1 MPLEAGARIGPYE
14 VVCALGHGGMGEVYR
29 GRDTR
34 LGRDVAI
41 KTLPALFAQDPE
53 RNARFGR
60 EAQLLAALNHPHI
73 GGIYGV
79 EEDGTSTFLI
89 LEFIDGVSLA
99 DRLAHGPLAIDET
112 VAIAR
117 QIADALE
124 AAHEKGIIHRDLK
137 PGNIMLTADNQA
149 KVLDFGLARAG
160 DAAGSSASAMNS
172 PTLTAAATAAGV
184 ILGTAAYMAPEQA
197 RGKAVDKRGDIWAFG
212 VVVFEMLTGARP
224 FGGETISETIA
235 AIIKDPPAWNLLPD
249 DLSPPLRVLLER
261 TLQKDPRQRLRDIG
275 EARLALDQIATSP
288 APVAM
293 LPPPAPKRVW
303 REAVP
308 WAVAVV
314 SIVAAIAMGLRS
326 TNMASPGL
334 PPLTYTI
341 STSPEPLDRAA
352 LPAISPDGRHL
363 AFVRNGALWVRALDQ
378 LEARQLTGTDGA
390 QHPFWSPDSRQLA
403 YLQANAVWRVGIEGV
418 PPVRVAGY
426 RFPKAARTPGGV
438 WLADDTLVFAPAA
451 GGTGLFSVSLAGG
464 EFSTFLAP
472 KSNVETDFHRPS
484 LLPDGR
490 SLMFAVD
497 HVSDGADTIGVLANG
512 TRKNVLTIKGEL
524 LDSPVY
530 SPTGHILFHREN
542 ASPGIWAVPFDLST
556 LEATGTP
563 FLVAAQ
569 GSYPSIA
576 NTGNLVYC
584 ENSVTGLATLS
595 WLDLESAQVT
605 SATTGRFPSLVYPRL
620 SPNGRYVAA
629 GIHVPAE
636 GLAVIVVDLQRD
648 THIRFPADVRTAAGP
663 WPVWAGDRM
672 VVYTRSLNGTQQLI
686 GRPADGSAGEVV
698 LTRGM
703 QPTIAA
709 GRLVFARGANRNFDL
724 FHMASP
730 HAGADPGTPQ
740 GLEQSP
746 ASEVGPALSP
756 DGTLLAY
763 SLGNQG
769 DTEVILRTYPAATG
783 RWQVSSGG
791 GATAVWSPRGDALYY
806 RTVSGALMRVDV
818 GRTPTV
824 TLGTP
829 REVRR
834 PSRLIARVG
843 YDVSPDGKRLLMVE
857 EITGD
862 AQRGTSVTVAQNWFA
877 AFRK

>member
-1 MPLEAGARIGPYE
+1 MEGPRESIIRHTSPLMSLEAGARIGPYE

-53 RNARFGR
+53 RNARFAR

-89 LEFIDGVSLA
+89 LEFVDGLSLA
-99 DRLAHGPLAIDET
+99 DRLAHGPLARDEAVT
-112 VAIAR
+112 IAR

-137 PGNIMLTADNQA
+137 PANIMLTADGHA

-172 PTLTAAATAAGV
+172 PTFTAAATAAGV

-197 RGKAVDKRGDIWAFG
+197 SGKAVDKRGDIWAFG
-212 VVVFEMLTGARP
+212 VVLFETLTGARP
-224 FGGETISETIA
+224 FGGETIGETIA

-249 DLSPPLRVLLER
+249 DLSPSLRALLER

-293 LPPPAPKRVW
+293 LPPAPKRAW
-303 REAVP
+303 RVALP
-308 WAVAVV
+308 WAVAAV
-314 SIVAAIAMGLRS
+314 STVAAIAMALRA
-326 TNMASPGL
+326 TNVASPGL

-341 STSPEPLDRAA
+341 STSPEPLERTA

-363 AFVRNGALWVRALDQ
+363 AFVRNGALWVRALDK

-403 YLQANAVWRVGIEGV
+403 YLQANAVWRAGIEGA

-426 RFPKAARTPGGV
+426 RFPKSGRTPGGV
-438 WLADDTLVFAPAA
+438 WLADDTLIFAPAS
-451 GGTGLFSVSLAGG
+451 GGTGLFSVSAAGG
-464 EFSTFLAP
+464 EFSTLLAP
-472 KSNVETDFHRPS
+472 ETNVEGDFHRPS

-490 SLMFAVD
+490 SLVFAVD
-497 HVSDGADTIGVLANG
+497 HVTDGTDTIGVLANG

-595 WLDLESAQVT
+595 WLDLESAQIT
-605 SATTGRFPSLVYPRL
+605 SATTGRFPSLVNPRL
-620 SPNGRYVAA
+620 SPSGRYVAA

-636 GLAVIVVDLQRD
+636 GHAVIVVDLQRD
-648 THIRFPADVRTAAGP
+648 THIRFAPDVSGGAVPR
-663 WPVWAGDRM
+663 PVWAGERMIVYPVRRMGPRSSSAARRM
-672 VVYTRSLNGTQQLI
+672 VPPVKSC
-686 GRPADGSAGEVV
+686 
-698 LTRGM
+698 
-703 QPTIAA
+703 
-709 GRLVFARGANRNFDL
+709 
-724 FHMASP
+724 
-730 HAGADPGTPQ
+730 
-740 GLEQSP
+740 
-746 ASEVGPALSP
+746 
-756 DGTLLAY
+756 
-763 SLGNQG
+763 
-769 DTEVILRTYPAATG
+769 
-783 RWQVSSGG
+783 
-791 GATAVWSPRGDALYY
+791 
-806 RTVSGALMRVDV
+806 
-818 GRTPTV
+818 
-824 TLGTP
+824 
-829 REVRR
+829 
-834 PSRLIARVG
+834 
-843 YDVSPDGKRLLMVE
+843 
-857 EITGD
+857 
-862 AQRGTSVTVAQNWFA
+862 
-877 AFRK
+877 

>member
-14 VVCALGHGGMGEVYR
+14 VACALGQGGMGEVYR

-53 RNARFGR
+53 RNARFAR

-89 LEFIDGVSLA
+89 LEFVDGLSLA
-99 DRLAHGPLAIDET
+99 YRLAHGPLARDEAVT
-112 VAIAR
+112 IAR

-137 PGNIMLTADNQA
+137 PANIMLTADGHA

-172 PTLTAAATAAGV
+172 PTFTAAATAAGV

-197 RGKAVDKRGDIWAFG
+197 SGKAVDKRGDIWAFG
-212 VVVFEMLTGARP
+212 VVLFEMLTGARP
-224 FGGETISETIA
+224 FGGETIGETIA

-308 WAVAVV
+308 WAVAAV
-314 SIVAAIAMGLRS
+314 SIVAAIAMALRP
-326 TNMASPGL
+326 TNVASPEL

-341 STSPEPLDRAA
+341 STSTEPLQRTA

-363 AFVRNGALWVRALDQ
+363 AFVRNGALWVRALDK

-403 YLQANAVWRVGIEGV
+403 YLRANAVWRVGIEGA

-426 RFPKAARTPGGV
+426 RFPISGRTPGGV
-438 WLADDTLVFAPAA
+438 WLADNTLVFAPAA
-451 GGTGLFSVSLAGG
+451 GGTGLFSVPLAGG

-472 KSNVETDFHRPS
+472 KGSVEADFHRPS

-497 HVSDGADTIGVLANG
+497 HVSNGADTIGVLANG
-512 TRKNVLTIKGEL
+512 TRKNVLTIKGEA

-530 SPTGHILFHREN
+530 SPTGHILFHRES
-542 ASPGIWAVPFDLST
+542 ASPGIWAVPFDLSA

-569 GSYPSIA
+569 GSFPSIA
-576 NTGNLVYC
+576 NTGTLIYC

-605 SATTGRFPSLVYPRL
+605 PATTERFHSLVFPSL
-620 SPNGRYVAA
+620 SPSGRYVAA
-629 GIHVPAE
+629 GVHVPAE
-636 GLAVIVVDLQRD
+636 GQAMIVVDLQRD
-648 THIRFPADVRTAAGP
+648 THIRFAQDGGTTAIP
-663 WPVWAGDRM
+663 RPVWAGERM
-672 VVYTRSLNGTQQLI
+672 VVFPRLLNGASQLI
-686 GRPADGSAGEVV
+686 GRPADGSGGEVV
-698 LTRGM
+698 LARGM

-709 GRLVFARGANRNFDL
+709 GRLVFARDANGNLDL

-730 HAGADPGTPQ
+730 QAGADPGTPQ
-740 GLEQSP
+740 GLEESP
-746 ASEVGPALSP
+746 ASEAGPALSP

-769 DTEVILRTYPAATG
+769 DTEVILRTYPAATE

-791 GATAVWSPRGDALYY
+791 GALPVWSPRGDALYY
-806 RTVSGALMRVDV
+806 QTIPGAVMRVDV

-843 YDVSPDGKRLLMVE
+843 FDVSPDGKRLLMVDE
-857 EITGD
+857 MTGD
-862 AQRGTSVTVAQNWFA
+862 EQRGTSVAVAQNWFA
-877 AFRK
+877 AFKK

>member
-1 MPLEAGARIGPYE
+1 MPLEPGARIGPYE
-14 VVCALGHGGMGEVYR
+14 VVCALGRGGMGEVYR

-53 RNARFGR
+53 RNARFAR
-60 EAQLLAALNHPHI
+60 EAQLLAALNHAHI

-99 DRLAHGPLAIDET
+99 DRLAHGPLARDEAVT
-112 VAIAR
+112 IAR

-137 PGNIMLTADNQA
+137 PGNIMLTADGQA
-149 KVLDFGLARAG
+149 KVLDFGLARADTG
-160 DAAGSSASAMNS
+160 TDSSVSAMNS

-197 RGKAVDKRGDIWAFG
+197 KGRAVDKRGDIWAFG
-212 VVVFEMLTGARP
+212 VVLFEMLTGARP
-224 FGGETISETIA
+224 FGGETIGETIA
-235 AIIKDPPAWNLLPD
+235 AIIKDPPQWNLLPD

-293 LPPPAPKRVW
+293 RPPPAPKRVW

-308 WAVAVV
+308 WAVAAV
-314 SIVAAIAMGLRS
+314 SIVAAIAMALRP
-326 TNMASPGL
+326 TNVASPEL

-341 STSPEPLDRAA
+341 STSQEPLERTA
-352 LPAISPDGRHL
+352 LPVISPDGRHL
-363 AFVRNGALWVRALDQ
+363 AYVRNGALWVRALDK

-426 RFPKAARTPGGV
+426 RFPISPTTPGGV
-438 WLADDTLVFAPAA
+438 WLADNILVFAPAA

-472 KSNVETDFHRPS
+472 ETKVEADFHRPS

-490 SLMFAVD
+490 SLMFVVD
-497 HVSDGADTIGVLANG
+497 HVSKGPDTIGVLANG
-512 TRKNVLTIKGEL
+512 TRKNVLTIKGEV

-530 SPTGHILFHREN
+530 SPTGHILFQRET
-542 ASPGIWAVPFDLST
+542 ASPGIWGVPFDLSK

-563 FLVAAQ
+563 FLVAAE
-569 GSYPSIA
+569 GSFPSIA
-576 NTGNLVYC
+576 TTGTLIYC
-584 ENSVTGLATLS
+584 ENSVTRLATLS

-605 SATTGRFPSLVYPRL
+605 PATTGRFPSLVYPRL
-620 SPNGRYVAA
+620 SPSGRYVAA
-629 GIHVPAE
+629 GIRGPAE
-636 GLAVIVVDLQRD
+636 GQAVIVVDLERD
-648 THIRFPADVRTAAGP
+648 THIRVAADVRTVAG
-663 WPVWAGDRM
+663 PVWAGEGM
-672 VVYTRSLNGTQQLI
+672 VVYTRMLNGLQLI

-709 GRLVFARGANRNFDL
+709 GRLVFARGANANLDL

-730 HAGADPGTPQ
+730 HAAADSGTPQ
-740 GLEQSP
+740 GLEESP
-746 ASEVGPALSP
+746 VNETGPALSP

-769 DTEVILRTYPAATG
+769 NTEVILRTYPAATG

-791 GATAVWSPRGDALYY
+791 GALAVWSPRGDALYY
-806 RTVSGALMRVDV
+806 RTVSGAVMRVDV

-843 YDVSPDGKRLLMVE
+843 FDVSPDGKRLLMVDE
-857 EITGD
+857 MTGD
-862 AQRGTSVTVAQNWFA
+862 EQRGTSVAVAQNWFA
-877 AFRK
+877 AFKK